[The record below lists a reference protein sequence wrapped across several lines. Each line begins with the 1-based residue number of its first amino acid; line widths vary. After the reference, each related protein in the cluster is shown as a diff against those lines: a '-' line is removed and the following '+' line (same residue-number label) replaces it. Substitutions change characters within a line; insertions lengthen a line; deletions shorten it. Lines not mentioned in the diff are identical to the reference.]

1 MCAAEQERT
10 RYKNE
15 WERRTYF
22 YGRVE
27 EHIPH
32 RPLKRVEEN
41 ALSGVCVI
49 RFFNHPERVSNFSRF
64 LPARARPATDSKN
77 EYFLCQLFKTT
88 NIKNTPYFLY
98 RLS

>member
-49 RFFNHPERVSNFSRF
+49 RFFNHPDSVFQILAGSCPPVLGPLLTPKMSIFYANYLR
-64 LPARARPATDSKN
+64 RPT
-77 EYFLCQLFKTT
+77 
-88 NIKNTPYFLY
+88 
-98 RLS
+98 